1 MSQSVVFKLLNY
13 LYVTDETDMIFTQR
27 YTAKTSSLRNLWISD
42 VVSHFT
48 VWSFSSIDFIH
59 TMGGSCYFHKHRRK
73 KNRLISV
80 SNQNISIFKGR
91 LFILKLSNW
100 YPSNIWYIFFSFL
113 NALNSP
119 KGIGVHKFF
128 SESSRDVFWQSLFFF
143 SWLGNS

>member
-27 YTAKTSSLRNLWISD
+27 YTAKTSSLRNLWCSFALQCEVLAVLISFIPWGE
-42 VVSHFT
+42 VV
-48 VWSFSSIDFIH
+48 IFIS
-59 TMGGSCYFHKHRRK
+59 TEEK

-80 SNQNISIFKGR
+80 SNQNISIFKGG

-100 YPSNIWYIFFSFL
+100 YPSNIWYIFFFSFL

-119 KGIGVHKFF
+119 KGTGVHKFF